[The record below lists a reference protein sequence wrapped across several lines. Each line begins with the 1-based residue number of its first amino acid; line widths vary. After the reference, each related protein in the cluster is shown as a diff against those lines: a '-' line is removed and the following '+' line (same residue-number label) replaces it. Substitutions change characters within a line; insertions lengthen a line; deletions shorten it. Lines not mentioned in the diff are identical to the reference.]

1 MTDGRAGSAFWVST
15 RHADQCPSNPV
26 GNSLN
31 MGQPIAAPPH
41 FKKANEFLRLAEAI
55 IESDPEAHKDRSG
68 AHNEASISDS
78 GLFNLPGNAPA
89 A

>member
-1 MTDGRAGSAFWVST
+1 MVVRGPLFGSAHGTLISVHRTPWVIHLTWGS
-15 RHADQCPSNPV
+15 RSQLH
-26 GNSLN
+26 L
-31 MGQPIAAPPH
+31 I

-68 AHNEASISDS
+68 AHTEASIRDDS

>member
-1 MTDGRAGSAFWVST
+1 MVVRGPLFGSAHGTLISVHRTPW
-15 RHADQCPSNPV
+15 